1 MERKNNN
8 KYNIGTYIYSKKDI
22 KKMEDKLLLLGVN
35 NHLDALNVLNIRLFT
50 TILIFGLLLYFS
62 KFGYIV
68 APIFSII
75 YYILFVPIFI
85 DSKIEKRRKIL
96 EKEAMYF
103 FEILA
108 LSLEAGRNIKTSI
121 EITCNNID
129 GELSDEFKKLLHD
142 IKYGMN
148 LNDALNELKFR
159 IPSDTINNIILNI
172 KEANIFGNN
181 IIETMFSQIDYIR
194 EKRILEQKAVISK
207 MPVKISI
214 VSVLFFIPLLMLILL
229 SPMLINLLG

>member
-1 MERKNNN
+1 MEKNSRKNNISN
-8 KYNIGTYIYSKKDI
+8 YIYSKKDI
-22 KKMEDKLLLLGVN
+22 KKMEDKVLLLGVN
-35 NHLDALNVLNIRLFT
+35 NKINPLTLLNVRLIS
-50 TILIFGLLLYFS
+50 TIAIFGILLYFLEY
-62 KFGYIV
+62 GYIIAPLV
-68 APIFSII
+68 AGLF
-75 YYILFVPIFI
+75 YILFVPMFI
-85 DSKIEKRRKIL
+85 DTKLEKRRIEL

-129 GELSDEFKKLLHD
+129 GALSDEFKKLLKD
-142 IKYGMN
+142 IRYGMN
-148 LNDALNELKFR
+148 LNDALEELKFR
-159 IPSDTINNIILNI
+159 IPSDTICNIILNI

-194 EKRILEQKAVISK
+194 EKRILEQKAKISK

-214 VSVLFFIPLLMLILL
+214 VSVIFFIPLLMLVLL
-229 SPMLINLLG
+229 APMLINMLG